1 MKIIITEKQLEA
13 LKLLKESDD
22 RINSY
27 VNNLNN
33 ITKELNKAYSK
44 LSYITIAELL
54 SGESDIDPISVMVNS
69 LEVKNSKI
77 SDEFNRFFKSF
88 DEDTYYNMW
97 EKTHDALEKLYYKN
111 IDKINVL
118 LTIISNLGNLVYDNE
133 DNKSVFSDIESINI
147 G

>member
-77 SDEFNRFFKSF
+77 TDEFNRFFKSF
-88 DEDTYYNMW
+88 DEDTYYNTW

-118 LTIISNLGNLVYDNE
+118 LTIISNLGNVVYDNQG
-133 DNKSVFSDIESINI
+133 NKSVFSDIESINI